1 MSYSYKLTIIVMNKK
16 TKEVLETKEESFY
29 SIYNAERRAIEA
41 KDYNIFFTQSPN
53 KVVTKIEMIA
63 A

>member
-1 MSYSYKLTIIVMNKK
+1 MNKK